1 VKAIAMFVKE
11 NRITRETERERE
23 RESSQREDGP
33 QPLDFPAFVGSL
45 PLPHL
50 LGYVLF

>member
-23 RESSQREDGP
+23 RERESHLREKMDP
-33 QPLDFPAFVGSL
+33 NLWISL
-45 PLPHL
+45 PLLDPS
-50 LGYVLF
+50 LFHTS

>member
-23 RESSQREDGP
+23 RERERESHLREKMDP
-33 QPLDFPAFVGSL
+33 NLWISL
-45 PLPHL
+45 PLLDPS
-50 LGYVLF
+50 LFHTS